1 MRKLLALSSLLL
13 GSLLAPA
20 ARAQTESLL
29 IGPGDLVQ
37 VDVLDTPE
45 MTQQM
50 RVTDTGAIT
59 LAYLGEV
66 HVAGE
71 TPAAAAADI
80 ERALI
85 EKSVM
90 KHPAVTV
97 RVQEYATQDVSVMGQ
112 VTTPG
117 SYAITTPQSVIKVL
131 SMAGGLTGVADR
143 HITIKRRVSGEVISY
158 YLANDGREA
167 LADVPLVNPGDTVYV
182 SHGPVVYILG
192 DVGRPGGYT
201 VATNDARLTL
211 MQAITMAG
219 SANKTSTQSRVRLI
233 RKTSQGTSDEIIV
246 HLDAIE
252 KGKEPDVAL
261 QANDIVYVPFSWAKN
276 VAMSGGQ
283 IAASAAGAAMYI
295 IP

>member
-1 MRKLLALSSLLL
+1 MRKLLALASLLL
-13 GSLLAPA
+13 GAFVPA
-20 ARAQTESLL
+20 ALAQTESLL

-45 MTQQM
+45 MEQQM

-80 ERALI
+80 QHALMD
-85 EKSVM
+85 KNVM
-90 KHPAVTV
+90 KHPQVTV

-131 SMAGGLTGVADR
+131 SMAGGLTSVADR
-143 HITIKRRVSGEVISY
+143 HITIKRRGSGEVISY
-158 YLANDGREA
+158 FLANDGREA
-167 LADVPLVNPGDTVYV
+167 LADVPNVYPGDTVYV

-219 SANKTSTQSRVRLI
+219 SANKTSTQGRVRLI
-233 RKTSQGTSDEIIV
+233 RKTSQGTNDEIIV

-283 IAASAAGAAMYI
+283 IAASAAGAAVYI